1 MSKLSHFRS
10 LLRNIFGRRNFER
23 ELSSEVRSI
32 ESLLTEENM
41 RNGLKPEAARREAR
55 IDLGGPEQLKDEIRS
70 ARIGAWLETLWQD
83 LRFGARMLR
92 KNPGFSAIAVLTLA
106 LGIGA
111 NTAIFTIVDATVLRP
126 PPFRNP
132 GQIVFITDNPPRDT
146 LAPRDSFIPLI
157 DDQRRYPELFSHVA
171 SILPGEVTITGVP
184 QPEPLSPAMISPDYF
199 SLLGVRPALG
209 RDFLPGEEKP
219 GASPVVILSDS
230 LWRRDFNADAGI
242 IGRSIVLD
250 NIAHIVVGVMP
261 SDFENPLYSHR
272 DLWLPVPLGSGQWIA
287 RISDH
292 SNLPAVQN
300 ALKTADQALEG
311 HGPKWQ
317 LNVMTLHEQMS
328 SDEQSDLAILLACA
342 GFVLLVACANV
353 ANLLLARGAGRRLE
367 ITVRTALGATRSR
380 IARQMLTE
388 SVLLGCLGGVAGLAV
403 AYWTL
408 KVFIA
413 TAPGQFE
420 GMDRVQMDARILCFV
435 AIISFFAALLFG
447 ALPVM
452 RLTRVDLSE
461 SLKEGA
467 GFGAGSGVR
476 HSRVLSALVASE
488 VALAL
493 ILMLGASLMVRSF
506 LRLRPDHPGFDSSNK
521 LGVVLRPPQ
530 WKYPTPAI
538 RLQLIDQ
545 VIERISFLP
554 SVRSVAA
561 TDFFPFS
568 GMVSFPRVFKNP
580 GAPGVRGNAR
590 SVSPNY
596 FQVMDIPILSGRS
609 FTESDNATAP
619 KVAIVSRRMA
629 EQIWPDENVLGKHFT
644 ADYKDGEMEI
654 VGVVGDIRN
663 SGRNL
668 RLLNDFYV
676 PMRQSKP
683 LWTTLIVNTQ
693 SDPLQSVPTIRSA
706 ILSIDKDQPISSVR
720 TVDEMLSSSV
730 SLQWFEALLV
740 GSFAG
745 VALILASVGIYG
757 VISYSVKQRSRELGI
772 RIALGAS
779 PGRVMRIA
787 LRATMIP
794 VAIGLAFG
802 WAASFGLARFMSAV
816 LYGLSPTDSV
826 SNIAAVAILCFVA
839 TVACYIPARHALKI
853 DPAKVLRCE

>member
-1 MSKLSHFRS
+1 MIWLSQIRN
-10 LLRNIFGRRNFER
+10 LLRNLFHR
-23 ELSSEVRSI
+23 EQVDRDLDAEVRSY
-32 ESLLTEENM
+32 ESFLQEESMAKGMN
-41 RNGLKPEAARREAR
+41 PEAARRAAR
-55 IDLGGPEQLKDEIRS
+55 IDLGSPDQLKDEIRS
-70 ARIGAWLETLWQD
+70 ARRGAWLETLWQD
-83 LRFGARMLR
+83 LRFGARVLR

-111 NTAIFTIVDATVLRP
+111 NTAIFTIVDATILRP
-126 PPFRNP
+126 PPFRNSD
-132 GQIVFITDNPPRDT
+132 QIVFITDNPPRDS
-146 LAPRDSFIPLI
+146 LASRDTFLPLI

-171 SILPGEVTITGVP
+171 CILPGEATITGVP
-184 QPEPLSPAMISPDYF
+184 QPEPLAPAMVSPDYF

-219 GASPVVILSDS
+219 GAPPVVILSDS
-230 LWRRDFNADAGI
+230 LWRRDFNADPGI
-242 IGRSIVLD
+242 IGRSVFLD
-250 NIAHIVVGVMP
+250 NIAHMVVGVMA
-261 SDFENPLYSHR
+261 SDFENPLYLHR

-287 RISDH
+287 RMNDH

-311 HGPKWQ
+311 HGPRWQ
-317 LNVMTLHEQMS
+317 LNVVTLHEEMS

-353 ANLLLARGAGRRLE
+353 ANLLLARGAGRRFE
-367 ITVRTALGATRSR
+367 VTVRTALGASRSR
-380 IARQMLTE
+380 IGRQMLTE
-388 SVLLGCLGGVAGLAV
+388 SVLLGCIGGVAGLAV

-420 GMDRVQMDARILCFV
+420 GMDKVQLDARILCFV
-435 AIISFFAALLFG
+435 AGISLCSALLFG
-447 ALPVM
+447 ALPAL
-452 RLTRVDLSE
+452 RLTRVDLSN
-461 SLKEGA
+461 SLKGGA
-467 GFGAGSGVR
+467 GSGAGSGVR
-476 HSRVLSALVASE
+476 HSRVLSAFVASE

-506 LRLRPDHPGFDSSNK
+506 LRLRPDHPGFDPSNK
-521 LGVVLRPPQ
+521 LSVMLRPAL
-530 WKYPTPAI
+530 WKYPTPAL
-538 RLQLIDQ
+538 RLQFMDQ
-545 VIERISFLP
+545 LSERIASLP
-554 SVRSVAA
+554 NVRGVAA

-609 FTESDNATAP
+609 FTESDNGTAP

-644 ADYKDGEMEI
+644 ADYKDGEMQI
-654 VGVVGDIRN
+654 VGVVGDVRN

-683 LWTTLIVNTQ
+683 LWTTLIVNTE
-693 SDPLQSVPTIRSA
+693 SDPLQSVPTVRSA
-706 ILSIDKDQPISSVR
+706 ILSIDKDQALASVR
-720 TVDEMLSSSV
+720 TVDEMLSTSV
-730 SLQWFEALLV
+730 ALQRFEALLV

-745 VALILASVGIYG
+745 IALILASVGIYG

-779 PGRVMRIA
+779 PGSVMRLA
-787 LRATMIP
+787 LSATMVP
-794 VAIGLAFG
+794 VTIGLAIG
-802 WAASFGLARFMSAV
+802 WAASFGLARFMSSV
-816 LYGLSPTDSV
+816 LYGLSPTDAV
-826 SNIAAVAILCFVA
+826 SNIAAVAILCAVA
-839 TVACYIPARHALKI
+839 TTACYIPARHALKI